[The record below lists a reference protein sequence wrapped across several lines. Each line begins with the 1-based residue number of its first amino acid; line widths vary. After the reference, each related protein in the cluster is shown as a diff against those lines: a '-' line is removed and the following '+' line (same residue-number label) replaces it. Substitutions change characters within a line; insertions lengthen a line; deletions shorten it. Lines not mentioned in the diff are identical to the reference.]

1 MSVYWGL
8 TGHSIYLP
16 GPPQYT
22 FCNSKMAARRPILR
36 TSLNSFGHQGSLL
49 RKLTNARTFSLNTNY
64 RSNGSSFPVRSD
76 CMLPKDCFKSKT
88 AFITGGG
95 TGLGKGMVKMLSERG
110 ATVVISSRYLY
121 CINFVANYYSR
132 SLMQRQF

>member
-1 MSVYWGL
+1 
-8 TGHSIYLP
+8 
-16 GPPQYT
+16 
-22 FCNSKMAARRPILR
+22 MAARRLILG
-36 TSLNSFGHQGSLL
+36 TSSNSFGHQGSLL
-49 RKLTNARTFSLNTNY
+49 RKLLKSTRNFSLNTNY

-121 CINFVANYYSR
+121 CLNFVANYYSR
-132 SLMQRQF
+132 SLIQRHF

>member
-1 MSVYWGL
+1 
-8 TGHSIYLP
+8 
-16 GPPQYT
+16 
-22 FCNSKMAARRPILR
+22 MAARRLILG
-36 TSLNSFGHQGSLL
+36 TSSNSFGHQGSLL
-49 RKLTNARTFSLNTNY
+49 RKLKNTRTFSLNTNY

-132 SLMQRQF
+132 SLIQRHF